1 MTTDVLP
8 LTTTDDLPSYKGLK
22 GAWPA
27 AALKATASA
36 QKQKVTKQKVT
47 KQKVTKRK
55 VSAYSPPQTHSEGG
69 SATTTPPR
77 IDRSSARRLAP
88 S

>member
-8 LTTTDDLPSYKGLK
+8 LMTTDDLPTCKGLK
-22 GAWPA
+22 GARPA
-27 AALKATASA
+27 AALKAPAAA
-36 QKQKVTKQKVT
+36 QKW
-47 KQKVTKRK
+47 KVTKRK
-55 VSAYSPPQTHSEGG
+55 VSASSPPQTHSEGG
-69 SATTTPPR
+69 GATTTPPR

>member
-8 LTTTDDLPSYKGLK
+8 LMTTDDLPSYKGLK

-47 KQKVTKRK
+47 KR
-55 VSAYSPPQTHSEGG
+55 
-69 SATTTPPR
+69 
-77 IDRSSARRLAP
+77 
-88 S
+88 

>member
-8 LTTTDDLPSYKGLK
+8 LMTTDDLPSCKGLK
-22 GAWPA
+22 GARPA
-27 AALKATASA
+27 AALKATAAA
-36 QKQKVTKQKVT
+36 QKR
-47 KQKVTKRK
+47 KVTKRK

-69 SATTTPPR
+69 GATTTPPR

>member
-1 MTTDVLP
+1 MTTDVPP
-8 LTTTDDLPSYKGLK
+8 LMTTDDLPSHKGLK

-47 KQKVTKRK
+47 KRKVTERK
-55 VSAYSPPQTHSEGG
+55 VSASSPPQTHSEGG
-69 SATTTPPR
+69 GATTTPPR

>member
-8 LTTTDDLPSYKGLK
+8 LMTTDDLPPYKGLK

-47 KQKVTKRK
+47 KR
-55 VSAYSPPQTHSEGG
+55 
-69 SATTTPPR
+69 
-77 IDRSSARRLAP
+77 
-88 S
+88 

>member
-8 LTTTDDLPSYKGLK
+8 LMTTDDLPSYKGLK

-36 QKQKVTKQKVT
+36 QKQKVTKR
-47 KQKVTKRK
+47 KVTKRK
-55 VSAYSPPQTHSEGG
+55 VSASSPPQTHSEGG
-69 SATTTPPR
+69 GATTTPPR